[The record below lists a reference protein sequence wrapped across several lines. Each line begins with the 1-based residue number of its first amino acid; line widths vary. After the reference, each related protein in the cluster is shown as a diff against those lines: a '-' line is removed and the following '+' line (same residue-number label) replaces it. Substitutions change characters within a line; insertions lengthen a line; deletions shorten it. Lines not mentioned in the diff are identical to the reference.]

1 MSVDDIIEAHGGT
14 IPEEERDQLLCDF
27 NNALDCNMA
36 LSCGYVKRQY
46 RKKLGPEM
54 KCRGR
59 PKGRTRKRSTA
70 TRCNQRRN
78 KERKRKTKYLNH
90 LMNIRRNKITDFWL
104 TLLRNTQTIRSLDDL
119 RVSNMTDADR
129 DILKKCQFDKSTDPD
144 HTFVRAR
151 QILTDHQLP
160 PRVQEAVKSTKLDSL
175 EFSRSSLFLIT
186 QRFVDY
192 AVEHLAWC
200 VNDLSKDNTEVCS
213 NVQFDACL
221 SLPYHSALFS
231 CNNTQCKRKWK
242 YCMVCVKVMRKMGS
256 KGLFCDDRCTNC
268 EYRIDV
274 KNPVFEPD
282 LSCYNS

>member
-1 MSVDDIIEAHGGT
+1 MSDEDIIEAHGGT
-14 IPEEERDQLLCDF
+14 IPEEERDQVLRDF
-27 NNALDCNMA
+27 NNALDLNME
-36 LSCGYVKRQY
+36 LSCGYVKKQCRE
-46 RKKLGPEM
+46 KFGPE
-54 KCRGR
+54 KERRGR
-59 PKGRTRKRSTA
+59 PKGKTRKRSPA
-70 TRCNQRRN
+70 TRCSQRRN
-78 KERKRKTKYLNH
+78 KEKKRKIKYLNR
-90 LMNIRRNKITDFWL
+90 LMQIPRNKIKDFWL

-144 HTFVRAR
+144 HTLVRAR
-151 QILTDHQLP
+151 QILKDHQLP
-160 PRVQEAVKSTKLDSL
+160 PRVQEAVKSTELDSL
-175 EFSRSSLFLIT
+175 QFSRSSLLLIT

-213 NVQFDACL
+213 YVQYNACL

-231 CNNTQCKRKWK
+231 CNNTQCKREWK
-242 YCMVCVKVMRKMGS
+242 YCMVCVRVMRKMGS
-256 KGLFCDDRCTNC
+256 KGLFCDGRCTTCGNP
-268 EYRIDV
+268 IDV